1 MNILANILGKLNTAA
16 YLIITAIIA
25 IFGVSFL
32 VSLIV
37 RSRYIN
43 MQRELDN
50 LKNRNNGVFNSGVL
64 NRIVDDYK
72 LAASENYP
80 EVNTQAIIEKNFNKE
95 LRMLNLG
102 ERFVKNSVSL
112 IIILGLLGTFY
123 GLTMSVEKL
132 VELLSSTGNTEM
144 LDSIDS
150 IVGGL
155 ILSVRGMSVAFVTSL
170 IGIAFSVIL
179 TIINIIVNIE
189 ESRESLM
196 VSIEEYLD
204 NIIAPGFSKNREEKY
219 SALNKTLVSAFEN
232 IGEKIESDIRNA
244 FENLGGRLIKGV
256 VDIELAV
263 KSLGETV
270 ERFDESLK
278 TFRENT
284 RDFSEFNFNLRHNI
298 ERMDVSFVDL
308 TEALKETSK
317 IIVNNYKA
325 IEGLSKVPKNGI
337 DSDNKNY

>member
-1 MNILANILGKLNTAA
+1 LNILANILGKLNTAA

-102 ERFVKNSVSL
+102 ERFVKNSLSL

-219 SALNKTLVSAFEN
+219 SVLNKTLVSAFEN

-325 IEGLSKVPKNGI
+325 IEGLSKVLKNGI

>member
-1 MNILANILGKLNTAA
+1 MNILANILGKLNPAA

-204 NIIAPGFSKNREEKY
+204 NIIAPGFSKNRKEKY

-325 IEGLSKVPKNGI
+325 IEGLSKVLKNGI

>member
-1 MNILANILGKLNTAA
+1 
-16 YLIITAIIA
+16 
-25 IFGVSFL
+25 
-32 VSLIV
+32 
-37 RSRYIN
+37 
-43 MQRELDN
+43 
-50 LKNRNNGVFNSGVL
+50 
-64 NRIVDDYK
+64 
-72 LAASENYP
+72 
-80 EVNTQAIIEKNFNKE
+80 
-95 LRMLNLG
+95 
-102 ERFVKNSVSL
+102 
-112 IIILGLLGTFY
+112 
-123 GLTMSVEKL
+123 
-132 VELLSSTGNTEM
+132 
-144 LDSIDS
+144 
-150 IVGGL
+150 
-155 ILSVRGMSVAFVTSL
+155 
-170 IGIAFSVIL
+170 
-179 TIINIIVNIE
+179 
-189 ESRESLM
+189 M

-325 IEGLSKVPKNGI
+325 IEGLSKVLKNGI